1 VERIKMDYTNEPF
14 LTFWFQGYKFEF
26 IRDDIFVYDERTK
39 KYYKIK
45 LIHYHTPPFVIT
57 LEEQN

>member
-1 VERIKMDYTNEPF
+1 MDYTNEPF